1 MKKRTSICRLAAAA
15 FVVLLAAAC
24 ASTPTPPGAPQP
36 AAAAPKPAPPQ
47 NLAEERS
54 IVGTENGV
62 RIEAHVYGDQLK
74 EASNVTVNYSIINDR
89 NTPVAVADLV
99 PMSSYDPE
107 LQTVTLEIGSEVPG
121 EQFLP
126 RLLIIPPGGRKSFTA
141 AAHVGVVHPSDA
153 HFRRVPNAL
162 RVKVNFLA
170 DLKPFEKLIGIS
182 ERTVHDPQLA
192 NELFPQ
198 WVERNE
204 IVMTNT
210 LPMHWSVTENPMGA
224 DWAAPRSI
232 TGRRH

>member
-1 MKKRTSICRLAAAA
+1 VKICRLAAAA

-24 ASTPTPPGAPQP
+24 ASAPSPGKQ
-36 AAAAPKPAPPQ
+36 AAATEPKPAPPQ

-62 RIEAHVYGDQLK
+62 RLEAHVFGDELQQ
-74 EASNVTVNYSIINDR
+74 ATNVTVNYDIINDR
-89 NTPVAVADLV
+89 STAVAIADLI
-99 PMSSYDPE
+99 PMSTYDPE

-126 RLLIIPPGGRKSFTA
+126 RLLIIQPGARKSFTA
-141 AAHVGVVHPSDA
+141 AAHVGVIHPSDA
-153 HFRRVPNAL
+153 HFKRVPNAL
-162 RVKVNFLA
+162 RVKVNFLG
-170 DLKPFEKLIGIS
+170 DTKPFAKLIGIS

-210 LPMHWSVTENPMGA
+210 LPMHWNMAGGEGPPGA
-224 DWAAPRSI
+224 DWPSPRPV